1 MKIAIPANGRVVSDH
16 FGHCVCFKVFNIQN
30 NQIIAET
37 IIENPGNHKPGVL
50 PQLLKNNEIELT
62 GTAPEG
68 ANCLL
73 SYDEY
78 VAPFRSKGMI
88 AAAIK
93 ADTSICL
100 MAHQGAEDWNIRAD
114 LPFGW
119 SVPFTNGLKGVNI
132 PLLPYKKINHYILL
146 CRRYEPS
153 ISSAD
158 LKDKSKREARLLLNI
173 EIERIRAEMNLMTD
187 EVKALIKKK
196 AITPRLINSQKA
208 KPWKNNIF
216 QLQNQMFPS
225 DEAYV

>member
-1 MKIAIPANGRVVSDH
+1 VDDIVN
-16 FGHCVCFKVFNIQN
+16 
-30 NQIIAET
+30 
-37 IIENPGNHKPGVL
+37 
-50 PQLLKNNEIELT
+50 LLKKNEIELT

-93 ADTSICL
+93 ADAGICL

-132 PLLPYKKINHYILL
+132 PLFPYKKINRYILL

-153 ISSAD
+153 ITSAD
-158 LKDKSKREARLLLNI
+158 LNNKTKREARLLLNI

-187 EVKALIKKK
+187 EVKELMQKKTVK
-196 AITPRLINSQKA
+196 PVLAAQQKVKPRKA
-208 KPWKNNIF
+208 KKWKNNIM
-216 QLQNQMFPS
+216 QIQDRMFPS
-225 DEAYV
+225 DEAYG